1 MYKTSTQH
9 EASSRTDD
17 VISVPVVGGTWI
29 KHERILNSHFD
40 HFMSS
45 TASFSAHAQRPAPCN
60 VSTDA
65 NLLIYTMLSEL
76 HHD

>member
-1 MYKTSTQH
+1 
-9 EASSRTDD
+9 
-17 VISVPVVGGTWI
+17 
-29 KHERILNSHFD
+29 
-40 HFMSS
+40 MSS

-76 HHD
+76 MIRDSQMRIWLERIRLVILIKAI